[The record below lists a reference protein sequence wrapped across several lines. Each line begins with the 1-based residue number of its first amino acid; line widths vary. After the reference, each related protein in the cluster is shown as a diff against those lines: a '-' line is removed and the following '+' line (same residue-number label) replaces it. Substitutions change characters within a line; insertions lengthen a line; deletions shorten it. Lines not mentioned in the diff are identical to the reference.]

1 MCPVRPSKGIG
12 RGGLQFFL
20 YCIEISFGQ
29 DTVRI
34 QYDEIFAVA
43 TFGTVITGLSGTGVR
58 FVVVMYI
65 QLSLVLV
72 HYLFARDR

>member
-43 TFGTVITGLSGTGVR
+43 TFGT
-58 FVVVMYI
+58 
-65 QLSLVLV
+65 
-72 HYLFARDR
+72 